1 MLSDFLS
8 LPWLPAMQAALVVV
22 LVAGTV
28 RGFSG
33 FGAGMIYVPAAAA
46 LFDPKIAA
54 ATILLFDIPVA
65 IPMTIRLL
73 PKADVREVIP
83 LAVGGTV
90 MVPVGYL
97 ALAHLDPLV
106 TRWVLSALVAAG
118 LLAIAG
124 GLRFPRDVGSA
135 TAVSVGGMSG
145 FMNGL
150 AQVGAPPLV
159 LFWLSRD
166 KPPETIRASAMLY
179 FAFGTMVTMS
189 VYLIGRL
196 FTREVVFMS
205 VWMAPVYA
213 LGMTL
218 GGRLF
223 GRASPR
229 IYRRIA
235 FGVIAGSVVAGL
247 PIWHG

>member
-1 MLSDFLS
+1 
-8 LPWLPAMQAALVVV
+8 
-22 LVAGTV
+22 
-28 RGFSG
+28 
-33 FGAGMIYVPAAAA
+33 
-46 LFDPKIAA
+46 
-54 ATILLFDIPVA
+54 
-65 IPMTIRLL
+65 
-73 PKADVREVIP
+73 
-83 LAVGGTV
+83 